1 MSTTTPPPSSQ
12 RNLPDIRPAGSVPV
26 AQPITTTTPAPTIAL
41 YESAMRAAQHQQ
53 QARLAAPRKRAYGW
67 SVLRVATIIL
77 TSVVLAT
84 YFANVAVTRDK
95 EQRVMAL
102 LNERRAL
109 REEEEELKEPLK
121 R

>member
-1 MSTTTPPPSSQ
+1 MSSTTPPPSSQ
-12 RNLPDIRPAGSVPV
+12 RNLPDIRPAGSVP
-26 AQPITTTTPAPTIAL
+26 QPTITTTPAPTIAS
-41 YESAMRAAQHQQ
+41 YESAMRAAQQQ
-53 QARLAAPRKRAYGW
+53 QARIAAPRKRGYGW

-109 REEEEELKEPLK
+109 REEEEELKKRLK

>member
-1 MSTTTPPPSSQ
+1 
-12 RNLPDIRPAGSVPV
+12 
-26 AQPITTTTPAPTIAL
+26 
-41 YESAMRAAQHQQ
+41 MRAAQQQQ
-53 QARLAAPRKRAYGW
+53 QARIAAPRKRAYGW

-109 REEEEELKEPLK
+109 REEEEELKERLM